1 MAAAANLL
9 AEAPLASPELALV
22 DPELAAELR
31 TTLGSEERWL
41 RPMARAD
48 DNAVDASALWDVAE
62 ILREAEAAAP
72 ERLLVD
78 AHPSMTAEQT
88 RAEAQTRSHY
98 PVLPASETDA
108 EATDATDVALRRI
121 RESLTEADD
130 SPSGKRRI
138 RRGFTLASGMVA
150 ACAVAVL
157 GADVQLQVAH
167 LPGWLQF

>member
-31 TTLGSEERWL
+31 TTLGSEERWF
-41 RPMARAD
+41 RPLAPAD
-48 DNAVDASALWDVAE
+48 DNAVDASALDVAE

-78 AHPSMTAEQT
+78 AHRSTTPEQS
-88 RAEAQTRSHY
+88 RAERQTRSHY
-98 PVLPASETDA
+98 PVLPASERDA

-150 ACAVAVL
+150 ACAVAAL
-157 GADVQLQVAH
+157 GADFQLQVAH